1 MKRPLHN
8 RASRDVRPRRQSA
21 ARRSMVSPGA
31 RLVRVEHV
39 GRVEGDSSEP
49 IATRPLVWN
58 FSTFQPFNT
67 STSYYTHDMRP
78 RRRRRV
84 ALRSVATEPRSG
96 RKRPR
101 NKNVSDLVT
110 SSNLSVAAHYEYA
123 PFGTM
128 TFQFAS
134 EDLHNP
140 LRFSS
145 EYSDETLSLLYY
157 NYRHLVLLIGRWLSR
172 DIISI
177 SNLYSFV
184 ANAMYTDTLGMLRFD
199 KSCQSNFISECQ
211 TQLDNIIEDVKRMR
225 MHIGADWA
233 NMIKGYLLDAGFD
246 VKGWSNQSEI
256 GDKILRIVSILEKG
270 SGPIVDC
277 CPKIGVNPC
286 DGTEDAIFL
295 PKDVN
300 KYNNRSKTVD
310 EYADFRGHIIVC
322 SASNMSKHGGCG
334 CVLLHEVLHFM
345 GFKTDEEERKSG
357 NYRKD
362 NALIHISNELQK
374 KYKCKG
380 YDVK

>member
-1 MKRPLHN
+1 MKRPLHS

-39 GRVEGDSSEP
+39 ERVEGGSSEP
-49 IATRPLVWN
+49 VATRPLVWN

-67 STSYYTHDMRP
+67 STYYYTHD
-78 RRRRRV
+78 
-84 ALRSVATEPRSG
+84 G
-96 RKRPR
+96 

-134 EDLHNP
+134 EGLHNP

-145 EYSDETLSLLYY
+145 EYSDGTLSLLYY

-225 MHIGADWA
+225 MHIGADRA

-246 VKGWSNQSEI
+246 VKRWSNQSEI
-256 GDKILRIVSILEKG
+256 GDKILRIVSILKKG

-310 EYADFRGHIIVC
+310 KYADFRGHIIVC

>member
-1 MKRPLHN
+1 MKYPFHN
-8 RASRDVRPRRQSA
+8 RASRDVRLRRQSA
-21 ARRSMVSPGA
+21 ARRSMVSPGESF
-31 RLVRVEHV
+31 VRVEHV
-39 GRVEGDSSEP
+39 GHVEGGSIKP

-84 ALRSVATEPRSG
+84 ARRSVATEPRSG

-128 TFQFAS
+128 TFKFAS

-145 EYSDETLSLLYY
+145 EYSDGTLSLLYY
-157 NYRHLVLLIGRWLSR
+157 NYRHLVLLIGRW
-172 DIISI
+172 
-177 SNLYSFV
+177 
-184 ANAMYTDTLGMLRFD
+184 
-199 KSCQSNFISECQ
+199 
-211 TQLDNIIEDVKRMR
+211 
-225 MHIGADWA
+225 
-233 NMIKGYLLDAGFD
+233 
-246 VKGWSNQSEI
+246 SNQSEI
-256 GDKILRIVSILEKG
+256 GDKILIIVSILKKG

-322 SASNMSKHGGCG
+322 SASNMSKHGGFG